1 MKTQGRAKTGKF
13 HVSAAAA
20 ICAAS
25 LAVCVTLVTTAAAED
40 IRTNSTAAAS
50 TRTDPARSKTQ
61 TSSTITSEG
70 VADIL
75 KMADAGVSKGV
86 ITAYIENSDRAYK
99 LTHED
104 IIALKKHNVDDE
116 VVTLMLKRGAQIR
129 AAVTQARNDA
139 LARALA
145 SRDTAG
151 GGFDPEGYDYFQ
163 YHYLQP
169 RALQSAYERL
179 GPYYYYPPVPYAYGR
194 PFGYR

>member
-1 MKTQGRAKTGKF
+1 MKTQGRAEVTKS
-13 HVSAAAA
+13 HVSAAVS
-20 ICAAS
+20 ICA
-25 LAVCVTLVTTAAAED
+25 LLVLCVALVTTVHAEEV
-40 IRTNSTAAAS
+40 RTNATAAGS
-50 TRTDPARSKTQ
+50 TSSDHAQPANL

-145 SRDTAG
+145 SRNMAG

-179 GPYYYYPPVPYAYGR
+179 GPYYYYPPVPYAYGS